1 MLGSH
6 VPQQSL
12 GGWFDWL
19 DPVMGYFETAK
30 AKLYGALG
38 KLLGLR
44 EEILQ
49 LQDEA
54 NTLSRRAERMGNPV
68 VIELARR
75 LKEQTADLYRAQ
87 IDTENKVAAARDK
100 ITAIDRDEGVG
111 ALPVAAL
118 AVAAA
123 AAVAAVSAVV
133 IHTQKVNL
141 VRRALEDLK
150 AKLITSAEYQAAVGA
165 ESGGDPF
172 GLGALGDVVKWAAIG
187 AAVYFGAK
195 ALGGRRRA

>member
-1 MLGSH
+1 MLGSQG
-6 VPQQSL
+6 QQL

-19 DPVMGYFETAK
+19 DPVMGYYERAK

-38 KLLGLR
+38 NLLGLR
-44 EEILQ
+44 EEILR

-68 VIELARR
+68 IIELARR
-75 LKEQTADLYRAQ
+75 IREQTAELYRAQ

-100 ITAIDRDEGVG
+100 ITAIDRDDGVG

-133 IHTQKVNL
+133 IHTQKVGL
-141 VRRALEDLK
+141 VKRALADLK
-150 AKLITSAEYQAAVGA
+150 AKLITSAEYMAAVDADKGT
-165 ESGGDPF
+165 DPF
-172 GLGALGDVVKWAAIG
+172 GLGAVGDIAKWAAIG

-195 ALGGRRRA
+195 MLAGRRRA